1 MTIKQYDKLR
11 RNGFYKGLQVILYP
25 VQIVKNGFEIKNVCE
40 YIESLAIVTGYFTCG
55 KKFRKAPLEQRKMA
69 YNRLYNLCRKQVLAN
84 RKSWINTILSEDNIE
99 LETIR
104 NMKAYIDHYNI
115 MDIIKDCK

>member
-1 MTIKQYDKLR
+1 MTIRQYDKLR
-11 RNGFYKGLQVILYP
+11 KNKFYKGLQVILYP

-55 KKFRKAPLEQRKMA
+55 KEFRKAPIEQRKIA
-69 YNRLYNLCRKQVLAN
+69 YNRLYNLCKKQALTN

-104 NMKAYIDHYNI
+104 MMKSYIDHYNM
-115 MDIIKDCK
+115 MDIINEH